1 MRRLPLLFL
10 LLVSFIADAQE
21 KKDSGNDASYV
32 DVNLTIGNTFF
43 TAKPVALNPSVTKLY
58 YSAGAGYYHRSG
70 LSLALMGLF
79 TADKGSFTIYQ
90 ASITPAY
97 EYSGGKHIGF
107 GLSYTHYFNKDS
119 VSFYQ
124 SPLVN
129 EYYGYVLY
137 KNNIIEPELS
147 FTYATGTQKAKI
159 LNQVKTRNVNDYY
172 TTLSLKHE
180 WEWDQFSFTPVFS
193 FTAGSN
199 EYGFN
204 GVSGKGK
211 GNGNGKIRRAA
222 TQTTKKFEL
231 QDMGLSLEAEY
242 KIMKFYIQPTISF
255 DYYVP
260 ESGSL
265 SWLGSL
271 TVGYSF

>member
-1 MRRLPLLFL
+1 MRYLPLLVL
-10 LLVSFIADAQE
+10 LLVSFIANAQE
-21 KKDSGNDASYV
+21 KKDSARDESYV
-32 DVNLTIGNTFF
+32 DVNLAAGNTFF
-43 TAKPVALNPSVTKLY
+43 TPKPVALNSPVTRAY

-70 LSLALMGLF
+70 LSLALKGLY
-79 TADKGSFTIYQ
+79 TSDKGSFTIYQ
-90 ASITPAY
+90 TSITPAY
-97 EYSGGKHIGF
+97 EYSGSKHVGF

-129 EYYGYVLY
+129 EYYVYIMY
-137 KNNIIEPELS
+137 KNDIIEPELS
-147 FTYATGTQKAKI
+147 FTYATGTQKAKV

-172 TTLSLKHE
+172 TTLSLKHD

-193 FTAGSN
+193 LTAGSN

-211 GNGNGKIRRAA
+211 GNGGGKIRRAA
-222 TQTTKKFEL
+222 AQTTKKFEL

-242 KIMKFYIQPTISF
+242 KIMKFYIEPAISF
-255 DYYVP
+255 DYYIP
-260 ESGSL
+260 DSGGL